1 MSMLS
6 IHIHDLEAMRTK
18 LLSAVLH
25 ESLDADAAAHAAHA
39 VVAAASLKAV
49 AVAIEN
55 TGTTF
60 ISSSPQALG
69 DLLEDALREMQAG
82 SAQLN

>member
-25 ESLDADAAAHAAHA
+25 ESLDADAAAHA